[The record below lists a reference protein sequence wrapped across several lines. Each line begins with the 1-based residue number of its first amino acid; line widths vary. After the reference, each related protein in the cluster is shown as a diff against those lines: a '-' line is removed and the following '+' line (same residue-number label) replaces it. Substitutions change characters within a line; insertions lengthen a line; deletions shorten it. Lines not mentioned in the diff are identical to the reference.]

1 MITQLL
7 EPKTTT
13 SSPLNL
19 TANDEE
25 PLLSFSQLLKGINSK
40 DDSKTIQN
48 GVLVLSLE
56 DTSEVQENQD
66 IKLTPKN
73 ETTEQKEIVELN
85 PILTSSMNP
94 RELKTLVLNA
104 KEYLKEKIL
113 QSPEYKKAEV
123 IEFPKTL
130 KGLAKLADSFGINV
144 HKISVEEV
152 QERTALKLEPKATF
166 KIELYVHKKTLKTD
180 LKAEVKSEIPKLK
193 EALSVEPKVILKSE
207 QSPTKVTLKTDLK
220 VEVKSEKP
228 KLQEALSVEPKVIL
242 KSEQSPTKVTL
253 KTDLKVEI
261 KSEKPKLQEALSVEP
276 KVVSRRSA
284 TKEIKVEQA
293 SVTSKLKDVVPIEVK
308 NEQVSIK
315 ESPQIENFT
324 KIKMQK
330 ETTLLFKAQTKSS
343 ESLIQS
349 TISTHSFKLDTKNLN
364 IKIQEN
370 PKSLLH
376 TKKSSPINSSLTA
389 DFVVDTAKVIAP
401 DITNKL
407 SKGLESLLFS
417 QSEET
422 SISSN
427 VESLTLHKTDSF
439 EVKLNEA
446 KQMIKYLSSDVKTAI
461 EDYKSP
467 FTRVKLQ
474 LNPQRLGEVDLTI
487 VQRGKNLHINLS
499 SNSTAINTLSMN
511 VNELRV
517 QLNNSGINNATL
529 NFNNSS
535 QSDGS
540 NASQQQNR
548 QNERQAQDEYTYF
561 EHEETDEE
569 ILSSLEIVVP
579 DYA

>member
-7 EPKTTT
+7 ESKTTT

-73 ETTEQKEIVELN
+73 ETLLSLLKNETTEQIELVELN
-85 PILTSSMNP
+85 PALTSSMSP
-94 RELKTLVLNA
+94 KELKTLVLNA

-130 KGLAKLADSFGINV
+130 KGLAQLAEKFSIAV

-152 QERTALKLEPKATF
+152 QEKATIKLEVKTTS
-166 KIELYVHKKTLKTD
+166 KIELQVHKESLKTE
-180 LKAEVKSEIPKLK
+180 LKVEVKNEMPKLK
-193 EALSVEPKVILKSE
+193 EALKIEPKIVFKNELSTEKEILKQKSKEVLNSDFKVAQKSE
-207 QSPTKVTLKTDLK
+207 VIKENKTPNIELKIQQTKVALNADSLEEPKISKEMKHTSKQK
-220 VEVKSEKP
+220 VEVTP
-228 KLQEALSVEPKVIL
+228 
-242 KSEQSPTKVTL
+242 
-253 KTDLKVEI
+253 
-261 KSEKPKLQEALSVEP
+261 
-276 KVVSRRSA
+276 
-284 TKEIKVEQA
+284 
-293 SVTSKLKDVVPIEVK
+293 
-308 NEQVSIK
+308 
-315 ESPQIENFT
+315 
-324 KIKMQK
+324 
-330 ETTLLFKAQTKSS
+330 LFKAQTSSS
-343 ESLIQS
+343 ELLIQS
-349 TISTHSFKLDTKNLN
+349 AVSTHNFKTDTKNSN
-364 IKIQEN
+364 VKTQESSK
-370 PKSLLH
+370 PLLH
-376 TKKSSPINSSLTA
+376 TKKSSQVNSSLTA

-401 DITNKL
+401 DITSKL

-417 QSEET
+417 QNGET
-422 SISSN
+422 STSSN

-499 SNSTAINTLSMN
+499 SNSAAINTLSMN

-540 NASQQQNR
+540 NTSQQQNR